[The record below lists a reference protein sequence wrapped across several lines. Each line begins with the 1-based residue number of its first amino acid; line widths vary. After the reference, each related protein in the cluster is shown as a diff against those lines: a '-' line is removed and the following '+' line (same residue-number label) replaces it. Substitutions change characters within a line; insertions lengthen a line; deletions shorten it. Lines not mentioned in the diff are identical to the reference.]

1 MPTYDY
7 RCNDCGKE
15 FEHFQSMKEE
25 PLQECLC
32 GKKGK
37 VTRLISSGGGI
48 IFKGTG
54 FYVTDYKK
62 GSPTVGDSSGVKSAS
77 VPAASSTG
85 SPDASSSDKK

>member
-7 RCNDCGKE
+7 KCETCDSV

-32 GKKGK
+32 EKKGK
-37 VTRLISSGGGI
+37 VKRLISNGTGI

-62 GSPTVGDSSGVKSAS
+62 TSPESTKSNS
-77 VPAASSTG
+77 ES
-85 SPDASSSDKK
+85 

>member
-7 RCNDCGKE
+7 RCDACGKE

-25 PLQECLC
+25 PLQECLVC
-32 GKKGK
+32 GEKGR

-62 GSPTVGDSSGVKSAS
+62 DNKTGS
-77 VPAASSTG
+77 VPTEKKDTSPSNSATAAST
-85 SPDASSSDKK
+85 PEKK